1 MGAQKRKA
9 RHGGKRAGAG
19 RPRLFRDPVRVALD
33 LERSEVKTLT
43 KIAEKQDRSL
53 ASVIREAVGAFL
65 KRRRR

>member
-1 MGAQKRKA
+1 MGTQKRKA

-19 RPRLFRDPVRVALD
+19 RPRLLRNPVRVALD